1 MQTFAAIPGQTADQ
15 SMPVCQPANEKPR
28 RIRRFSAGL
37 LLLVVVGLLVWSGS
51 RITPADP
58 TERLTLFGDVTHQT
72 LAQSTF
78 RIGTMNIHGGKGTD
92 RRRDLGRIADCL
104 QGLDLV
110 GLNEVHGDRCGLRQ
124 NQADELGQR
133 LSMQAVFAPTERRWW
148 HNHFGNGMLTRV
160 ALNNVQRIPLSGT
173 QGKKFRNLILASF
186 RHQGQTVH
194 VLAAHIDRVKDR
206 THQLQTAVSLFLS
219 LAEPAIL
226 MGDLNTAAS
235 DPQIQRLLAVNGVC
249 DAMAQANKTHLPEKR
264 IDWIFTRGL
273 RCVTAGLVPTV
284 ASDHPLVWAEL
295 EISLP
300 TAADRLN
307 SN

>member
-1 MQTFAAIPGQTADQ
+1 MQTFAAVAGPAANQ
-15 SMPVCQPANEKPR
+15 SQLVRRHANHRPR

-58 TERLTLFGDVTHQT
+58 AERLAINGDVTHQT
-72 LAQSTF
+72 LDQSTF

-92 RRRDLGRIADCL
+92 KRRDLGRIAVCL

-110 GLNEVHGDRCGLRQ
+110 GLNEVHGDRCGLRK

-148 HNHFGNGMLTRV
+148 HNHFGNGVLTRV
-160 ALNNVQRIPLSGT
+160 ALENVQRIPLTGT
-173 QGKKFRNLILASF
+173 QGKKFRNLILTSF

-194 VLAAHIDRVKDR
+194 VLATHIDRVKDR
-206 THQLQTAVSLFLS
+206 THQLQATVSLFLS

-226 MGDLNTAAS
+226 MGDLNTEAT

-249 DAMAQANKTHLPEKR
+249 DAVAQANKNHAPEKR

-273 RCVTAGLVPTV
+273 RCVTAGYVSTI
-284 ASDHPLVWAEL
+284 ASDHPVVWAEL

-300 TAADRLN
+300 TVADRSDSL
-307 SN
+307 